1 MAVAAQGISK
11 SFPGTRALDRVDLS
25 VGAGEVHALLGANG
39 SGKSTLVKVLSG
51 VYQPDEGELRV
62 GDAVVPAIH
71 SPNEAH
77 ALGIA
82 VVHQE
87 SPLVDTLTVAE
98 CVALFRGYPTT
109 HGRIRWRAV
118 RRDTRTLLDRFG
130 IKVDPGTLAGLLSP
144 AQRALVA
151 LAIALDRV
159 SAQSN
164 DVNLLVLDEVT
175 ASLPEDQAAEYLAQV
190 GALASSGTPVLM
202 VTHRL
207 SELHEL
213 ATHVTVLRD
222 GRRVHHDVAGA
233 VDDDALLRHIVGAER
248 EATQA
253 AVARVDRVAAVE
265 QLWKGRHGA
274 GSRNVLEV
282 EHLAGELVRDVS
294 FALRAGEIVGI
305 GGLAESG
312 VGELPLLLSGARRRT
327 GGALRVDGR
336 ELPEGASP
344 RAVIDAGL
352 ALLPADRLRSGGI
365 ASLSV
370 RENVVLPDARSYW
383 HRSGVER
390 STLRRLIDRLDV
402 RPPSAAA
409 LFGSLS
415 GGNQQKVL
423 LGKWLLL
430 GPSVIVLDDPTS
442 GVDPGARE
450 TIFSILREAAS
461 EGLAVLLFST
471 ELEQLVAMCSRVLVL
486 RDGAVTTQL
495 AGAELTRETVTKW
508 CYS

>member
-1 MAVAAQGISK
+1 MAVAVQGISK

-51 VYQPDEGELRV
+51 VYQPDEGELRI
-62 GDAVVPAIH
+62 GDTTVRAIA

-98 CVALFRGYPTT
+98 CVALFRGYPTRR
-109 HGRIRWRAV
+109 GRIRWRSV
-118 RRDTRTLLDRFG
+118 RRDTRALLDRFG
-130 IKVDPGTLAGLLSP
+130 VSVDPGSLAGLLSP
-144 AQRALVA
+144 AERALVA
-151 LAIALDRV
+151 LAIALDRIEAH
-159 SAQSN
+159 SG
-164 DVNLLVLDEVT
+164 DVNLLILDEVT
-175 ASLPEDQAAEYLAQV
+175 ASLPEDQAAKYLTQV
-190 GALASSGTPVLM
+190 GTLARAGTPVLM

-207 SELHEL
+207 SELHDL

-222 GRRVHHDVAGA
+222 GRRVYDDVAGA
-233 VDDDALLRHIVGAER
+233 LDDDALVRHIVGAER
-248 EATQA
+248 EATAA

-265 QLWKGRHGA
+265 QLWKSRHGA
-274 GSRNVLEV
+274 GRRNVLEA

-294 FALRAGEIVGI
+294 FTLGAGEIVGI

-312 VGELPLLLSGARRRT
+312 VGELPQLLSGAIRR
-327 GGALRVDGR
+327 GGGTLRVDGR
-336 ELPEGASP
+336 EIPADASP
-344 RAVIDAGL
+344 GDVIDAGL

-370 RENVVLPDARSYW
+370 GENVVLPDARRYW
-383 HRSGVER
+383 HRGDAER
-390 STLRRLIDRLDV
+390 ATLGRLIERLDV
-402 RPPSAAA
+402 RPPSSAA

-461 EGLAVLLFST
+461 EGLSVLLFST

-486 RDGAVTTQL
+486 RDGAVTTEL
-495 AGAELTRETVTKW
+495 AGDELTRETVTKW
-508 CYS
+508 CYA

>member
-11 SFPGTRALDRVDLS
+11 SFPGTRALDRVDLG

-39 SGKSTLVKVLSG
+39 SGKSTLVKILSG
-51 VYQPDEGELRV
+51 VYQPDEGELLIADRKV
-62 GDAVVPAIH
+62 RSIG

-98 CVALFRGYPTT
+98 CVALFRGYPTSR
-109 HGRIRWRAV
+109 GRIRWRTV
-118 RRDTRTLLDRFG
+118 RRDTRELLERFG
-130 IKVDPGTLAGLLSP
+130 VHVEPGTLAGLLSP
-144 AQRALVA
+144 AERALVA

-159 SAQSN
+159 TAGQR
-164 DVNLLVLDEVT
+164 DLNLLILDEVT
-175 ASLPEDQAAEYLAQV
+175 ASLPEGQAEEYLRQVAILAQ
-190 GALASSGTPVLM
+190 SGTPVLM

-207 SELHEL
+207 SELHDL
-213 ATHVTVLRD
+213 ATDVSVLRD
-222 GRRVHHDVAGA
+222 GRVVYRGVAGD
-233 VDDDALLRHIVGAER
+233 VDDDELVRHIAGTQR
-248 EATQA
+248 EI
-253 AVARVDRVAAVE
+253 VAPALERVDRVAAVE
-265 QLWKGRHGA
+265 QLWKGRHGS
-274 GSRNVLEV
+274 GQREVLEA
-282 EHLAGELVRDVS
+282 EHLAGDLVRDVT
-294 FALRAGEIVGI
+294 FTLRAGEIVGI

-312 VGELPLLLSGARRRT
+312 VGELPLLLSGALPRH
-327 GGALRVDGR
+327 GGTLRVDGR
-336 ELPEGASP
+336 ELPAHASP
-344 RAVIDAGL
+344 RDLIDSGL

-365 ASLSV
+365 ASLAV
-370 RENVVLPDARSYW
+370 RENVVLPDARRYW
-383 HRSGVER
+383 HRRSAER
-390 STLRRLIDRLDV
+390 TTLHRLIERLDV
-402 RPPSAAA
+402 RPPSPAT

-430 GPSVIVLDDPTS
+430 GPSVMVLDDPTS

-471 ELEQLVAMCSRVLVL
+471 ELEQLVTMCSRVLVL
-486 RDGAVTTQL
+486 RDGAITTEL
-495 AGAELTRETVTKW
+495 AGDELTRETVTKW
-508 CYS
+508 CYA

>member
-62 GDAVVPAIH
+62 GDTTVRAIH

-77 ALGIA
+77 ALGVA

-98 CVALFRGYPTT
+98 CVALFRGYPTS
-109 HGRIRWRAV
+109 HGRIRWRSV
-118 RRDTRTLLDRFG
+118 RQQTRALLDRFG
-130 IKVDPGTLAGLLSP
+130 VAVDPGTLAGLLSP
-144 AQRALVA
+144 AERALVA
-151 LAIALDRV
+151 LAIALERIE
-159 SAQSN
+159 AHAG
-164 DVNLLVLDEVT
+164 DVNLLILDEVT
-175 ASLPEDQAAEYLAQV
+175 ASLPEDQGEAYLRQV
-190 GALASSGTPVLM
+190 GALARTGTPVLM

-207 SELHEL
+207 SELHDL

-222 GRRVHHDVAGA
+222 GQRVYHDDAGA
-233 VDDDALLRHIVGAER
+233 DNDDTLIRHIIGVER
-248 EATQA
+248 EPTAGTHE
-253 AVARVDRVAAVE
+253 RVDRAAAVE
-265 QLWKGRHGA
+265 QLWTGRHG
-274 GSRNVLEV
+274 GGRRTVLEA

-294 FALRAGEIVGI
+294 FTLGAGEIVGI
-305 GGLAESG
+305 GGLVESG
-312 VGELPLLLSGARRRT
+312 VGELPQLLAGARPRT
-327 GGALRVDGR
+327 GGTLRVDGR
-336 ELPEGASP
+336 VLAADATP
-344 RAVIDAGL
+344 RDVIEAGL

-370 RENVVLPDARSYW
+370 KENVVLPDARSYW
-383 HRSGVER
+383 HRSDAER
-390 STLRRLIDRLDV
+390 STLRRLIERLDV
-402 RPPSAAA
+402 RPPSPAA

-461 EGLAVLLFST
+461 EGLSALLFST

-486 RDGAVTTQL
+486 RDGAVATEL